1 MKQLLII
8 LLFFTCIFNVQSQN
22 HVFVLVDVSKSVSQN
37 QLTDARQALNEVLT
51 GSTLSKAFV
60 AQGNPQDLVNF
71 KMNSGDRLSIV
82 RFGSLSTTLA
92 INPNPTP
99 IQNITAD
106 VSRVINAVAWTPTD
120 QQTYITLAKAKIA
133 EYAKNQQLKQYKLYV
148 ISDNIQDDYGPG
160 GMPNYPDDYT
170 RNLAESYNTS
180 TNPVNEADYTRLKF
194 NANSLFTLSFSPN
207 VDVSNYSL
215 PGANVNQPQP
225 NTAIVAP
232 AITLTSFANGKKD
245 KPKPTQSNSFTLSWH
260 CNCPKGTTFNVALT
274 EVDGK
279 YRDLSKR
286 NLLANSV
293 SFSELPSG
301 KFKIVVSSPN
311 ASPALTFIETPSS
324 GMGWVIFFLLLLA
337 AIGTGYYFWNKK
349 RQEKINRFASNNP
362 DDIFSKS
369 STGGATGSSSSEYF

>member
-1 MKQLLII
+1 MKQLVII
-8 LLFFTCIFNVQSQN
+8 LLFFTCIKVHSQN
-22 HVFVLVDVSKSVSQN
+22 HVFVLVDVSKSVSQR
-37 QLTDARQALNEVLT
+37 QLTDAKLALNEVLT
-51 GSTLSKAFV
+51 GTPLSKAFV
-60 AQGNPQDLVNF
+60 AQGNPQDLANF
-71 KMNSGDRLSIV
+71 KMISGDRLSIV

-92 INPNPTP
+92 INPNPAPVTNP
-99 IQNITAD
+99 ASDINKIINS
-106 VSRVINAVAWTPTD
+106 VSWTPTD
-120 QQTYITLAKAKIA
+120 NQTYITLAKAKIA
-133 EYAKNQQLKQYKLYV
+133 EYAKRQQLTQYKLYV

-180 TNPVNEADYTRLKF
+180 TNPVNEAGYTRLKF

-225 NTAIVAP
+225 DVTAAP
-232 AITLTSFANGKKD
+232 AIVLTSFANGKKD
-245 KPKPTQSNSFTLSWH
+245 KPKPTQSNTITLSWQ
-260 CNCPKGTTFNVALT
+260 CNCPQGTTFNVALT

-279 YRDLSKR
+279 YKDLTKR
-286 NLLANSV
+286 NLMANTV
-293 SFSELPSG
+293 QFSELPSG

-311 ASPALTFIETPSS
+311 ASSALTFIETPSS
-324 GMGWVIFFLLLLA
+324 GMGWVIFLLLLLA
-337 AIGTGYYFWNKK
+337 AIGTGYYLWNKK

-369 STGGATGSSSSEYF
+369 NTGGSTTSSNSEYF